1 MHSRNLCRPLPERQA
16 QEAFETI
23 LHSPAVRIERIVSHG
38 HASPADFWYDQEEAE
53 WVLLVQGNARLAFA
67 DGRETALEAGDYVHI
82 PAHCRHRVVQT
93 DPNMPTV
100 WLAVFYLEHA
110 QDNASEKG
118 VSACTGR

>member
-16 QEAFETI
+16 LEAFETL

-38 HASPADFWYDQEEAE
+38 PASPADFWYDQNEAE
-53 WVLLVQGNARLAFA
+53 WVLLVQGSARLAFA
-67 DGRETALEAGDYVHI
+67 DGSETALEAGDYVHI

-100 WLAVFYLEHA
+100 WLAVFYTEP
-110 QDNASEKG
+110 EK
-118 VSACTGR
+118 

>member
-1 MHSRNLCRPLPERQA
+1 M
-16 QEAFETI
+16 
-23 LHSPAVRIERIVSHG
+23 RIERIVSHG

-53 WVLLVQGNARLAFA
+53 WVLLVQGSALLAFA

>member
-1 MHSRNLCRPLPERQA
+1 MHSRNLCRPLPDRQA
-16 QEAFETI
+16 QEAFET
-23 LHSPAVRIERIVSHG
+23 LLQSPTVRIERIVSHG

-100 WLAVFYLEHA
+100 WLAVFYTEP
-110 QDNASEKG
+110 EK
-118 VSACTGR
+118 